1 MTKIGFIGIGMMGEP
16 MVLNLHKAGFQ
27 VTAYNRT
34 QAKLANLQN
43 EGVHTTDCLEQAVR
57 DQEIV
62 ILMLSD
68 DQVVAEMW
76 SKEDGIA
83 TYLTRGT
90 ICINMSTV
98 SPNITSQ
105 LAKQAENKGVEW
117 LDAPVSGSSNAAQ
130 TANLVIL
137 VGGKK
142 EVYEQCKDIF
152 QALGKASYY
161 FGPAASGAKAKL
173 VVNLMM
179 GMYMQG
185 LAESL
190 VLAQKAGLDRST
202 VLEMLGDAAIGA
214 PFLQFKKELLL
225 EENYETMFALKHM
238 YKDFGLILDEARKNG
253 SVLPATSVTNQTY
266 IAAMNHGLGEL
277 DLSAILSELMQQS
290 K

>member
-1 MTKIGFIGIGMMGEP
+1 MRKIGFIGIGMMGEP
-16 MVLNLHKAGFQ
+16 MVLNLQNAGFH

-34 QAKLANLQN
+34 KAKLTHLQSQ
-43 EGVHTTDCLEQAVR
+43 GVHTTDCLEQAVR
-57 DQEIV
+57 GKEIV

-68 DQVVAEMW
+68 DRAVAEMW
-76 SKEDGIA
+76 AKEDGIA
-83 TYLTRGT
+83 TYVTPGT

-98 SPNITSQ
+98 SPDLTSQ
-105 LAKQAENKGVEW
+105 LAKQAEEKGIEW

-130 TANLVIL
+130 SANLVIL

-142 EVYEQCKDIF
+142 EVYEQSKEVF

-161 FGPAASGAKAKL
+161 FGAAASGAKAKL

-202 VLEMLGDAAIGA
+202 VLEMLGDAAVGA

-225 EENYETMFALKHM
+225 DENYETMFALKHM
-238 YKDFGLILDEARKNG
+238 YNDFGLILEEARKNG
-253 SVLPATSVTNQTY
+253 SVLPATSATNQAY

-277 DLSAILSELMQQS
+277 DLSAIFAELMQQS